1 MNYYLSAI
9 RLLPIYSLL
18 VQMLNSASYDRGLTA
33 KWTAGD
39 FFSNSLPV
47 RNIISTINKGITNY
61 PIQPEPAMC
70 PASYAS
76 EACPPR

>member
-1 MNYYLSAI
+1 M
-9 RLLPIYSLL
+9 PIYLLL

-33 KWTAGD
+33 NWTAGD
-39 FFSNSLPV
+39 FFSNSFPI
-47 RNIISTINKGITNY
+47 RNSVSTIFKGITNY

>member
-9 RLLPIYSLL
+9 RLLPNYPLL
-18 VQMLNSASYDRGLTA
+18 VQLRNSTSYDGGLTA
-33 KWTAGD
+33 KWAAGD

-47 RNIISTINKGITNY
+47 SIRISTSYKEIANY